1 ARSCGPYEG
10 HRAPSPDGRR
20 DRERVMAGLVPAAV
34 GTELVES
41 CDLCGSRAQD
51 VLFATVTDRLHYLP
65 GRFSLIRCSDCALV
79 RLSPRPDAASLP
91 FYYPADDYS
100 AYQPAEGTG
109 PPDRPL
115 AGTREVLRSA

>member
-1 ARSCGPYEG
+1 
-10 HRAPSPDGRR
+10 
-20 DRERVMAGLVPAAV
+20 MAGLVPAAV

-79 RLSPRPDAASLP
+79 RLSPRPDETDVAGRPAGQSGGEKEHGDMLGLSLNADEPGLVARAASQGL
-91 FYYPADDYS
+91 D
-100 AYQPAEGTG
+100 
-109 PPDRPL
+109 
-115 AGTREVLRSA
+115 